1 MCIRDRDICVRYQIP
16 IISDEIHSDLMLY
29 GHRHT
34 VMAGVSGEIADITIT
49 CTSATKT
56 FNLAGLQA
64 ATPVSYTH
72 LDVYKRQLFKNPL
85 HPYTQALLDSI
96 PVPRLQGR
104 NRKRQSIKGEIVS
117 PIDPAPGLSLIHI

>member
-1 MCIRDRDICVRYQIP
+1 MCNPHNPVGALLDKGGAEKVGDICVRYQIP

-64 ATPVSYTH
+64 DYPVLPKS
-72 LDVYKRQLFKNPL
+72 
-85 HPYTQALLDSI
+85 
-96 PVPRLQGR
+96 
-104 NRKRQSIKGEIVS
+104 
-117 PIDPAPGLSLIHI
+117 